1 MTHLSMVVQN
11 TSHPEIHNR
20 LLNRWDTESEDR
32 NLYLSPAGS
41 YTLDFQS
48 KDGILSWGNLEMV
61 INGEWTPEDNT
72 TKMFMTNR
80 VEDPRAIFDIIYGC
94 SPENVL
100 QQELR
105 LNARGTSHGGDVCV
119 RLTTGDRYELRYSP
133 PGNTPVALKTG
144 AVCIKV
150 TLAIVQ
156 LKDPPRRL

>member
-1 MTHLSMVVQN
+1 MVVQN

-20 LLNRWDTESEDR
+20 LLKRWDTESDDR

-48 KDGILSWGNLEMV
+48 KDGIVSWGNLEMV

-72 TKMFMTNR
+72 TKMFMTSR
-80 VEDPRAIFDIIYGC
+80 VEDPRC

-105 LNARGTSHGGDVCV
+105 LNARGTFHGGDVCV

-133 PGNTPVALKTG
+133 PGNTPVALKT
-144 AVCIKV
+144 AALCIKV
-150 TLAIVQ
+150 ALAIVQ
-156 LKDPPRRL
+156 LKDPPRGL